1 MRRGILTVDF
11 NTDVH
16 DFQFPCCL
24 KHRAPTEAAI
34 FCGLKSQIRF
44 YIKLTQVLP
53 YNAGNLRQPP
63 PKKQLAK
70 ETRSAN
76 ELNDAISNERLVP
89 ILSPD

>member
-11 NTDVH
+11 NTDVY

-53 YNAGNLRQPP
+53 YNAGNLIFDNLR
-63 PKKQLAK
+63 KKNTTGQG
-70 ETRSAN
+70 N
-76 ELNDAISNERLVP
+76 EKPQRVERRHFE
-89 ILSPD
+89 

>member
-24 KHRAPTEAAI
+24 KHRAI

-44 YIKLTQVLP
+44 YIKLTQVLQ
-53 YNAGNLRQPP
+53 YNAGNLRQPSQ
-63 PKKQLAK
+63 KKTTGQG
-70 ETRSAN
+70 N
-76 ELNDAISNERLVP
+76 EKRQRVERR
-89 ILSPD
+89 DFE

>member
-24 KHRAPTEAAI
+24 KHRAI

-44 YIKLTQVLP
+44 YIKLTQVLQ

-63 PKKQLAK
+63 QKKQLAK